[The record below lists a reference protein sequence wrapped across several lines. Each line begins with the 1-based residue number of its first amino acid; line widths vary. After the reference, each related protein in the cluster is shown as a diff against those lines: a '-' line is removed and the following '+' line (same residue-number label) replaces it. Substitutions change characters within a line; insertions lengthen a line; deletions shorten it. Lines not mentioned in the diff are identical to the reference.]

1 MARSPES
8 AVFVPARSAPTAPV
22 AGKPVTAL
30 PEMIQE
36 AVHAEFAWAIPQIVS
51 AVVSSLSTQSGTQ
64 SSSATRDS
72 AASLTRSGGGRGGRG
87 ARSDRTKRRVSWR
100 MEVQRRTAQSRSSQL
115 GVLLGQLV
123 SRAHGW
129 ASRARCA
136 AAFCAWQRD
145 VMHLG
150 SSPPAPRPP
159 AVTPIVLRSRNRCV
173 AVAGDGAQAKG
184 RDESQ
189 VQAEVQAG
197 VQASAPAQARSSER
211 LRTFLKH
218 RLEWD
223 EQGLLPGRL
232 KCWRCNFFFPEEYAM
247 PSDLWG
253 EVCISCYD
261 SRDDCGEA
269 AWGEYDGFDDEC
281 AGFDSDDSDGYH
293 PYSRRIKLPDGT
305 YFEEFAPSQQSSD
318 Y

>member
-1 MARSPES
+1 MLGRIGRS
-8 AVFVPARSAPTAPV
+8 
-22 AGKPVTAL
+22 
-30 PEMIQE
+30 
-36 AVHAEFAWAIPQIVS
+36 
-51 AVVSSLSTQSGTQ
+51 VVC
-64 SSSATRDS
+64 
-72 AASLTRSGGGRGGRG
+72 GGGWRFNGGRLN
-87 ARSDRTKRRVSWR
+87 RVLLSW
-100 MEVQRRTAQSRSSQL
+100 VFS
-115 GVLLGQLV
+115 GLGQLV

-159 AVTPIVLRSRNRCV
+159 AVTPIALRSRNRCV

-184 RDESQ
+184 RDEPQ

-223 EQGLLPGRL
+223 EQGLLPG
-232 KCWRCNFFFPEEYAM
+232 NFFFPEEYAM

-253 EVCISCYD
+253 EV
-261 SRDDCGEA
+261 
-269 AWGEYDGFDDEC
+269 
-281 AGFDSDDSDGYH
+281 
-293 PYSRRIKLPDGT
+293 
-305 YFEEFAPSQQSSD
+305 
-318 Y
+318 